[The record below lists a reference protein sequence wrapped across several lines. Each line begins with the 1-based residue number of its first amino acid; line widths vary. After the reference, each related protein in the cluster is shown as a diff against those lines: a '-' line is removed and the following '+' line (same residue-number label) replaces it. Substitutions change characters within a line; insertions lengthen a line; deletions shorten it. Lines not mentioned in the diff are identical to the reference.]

1 MKDEVRFPNISNID
15 KLLEYMPYFGNK
27 ENNFFELINKP
38 SQFPFYSYSKMVM
51 AFYKSLYEENMI
63 KMFNWSHWGSEAKE
77 YFNDP
82 LKLEKADLPTIQKL
96 FTIIIRADRFSEGLL
111 GNMID
116 DGVILNLLVRLK
128 QIREEIVDRSYG
140 SLIGL
145 AVGDAMGAPL
155 EFKSPGSFEPVNDMM
170 GDGPHHLEPGEWTD
184 DTSMALCLAE
194 SLIETGK
201 FDPVDQL
208 SRYFHWYHDGYLSVN
223 DKCFDIG
230 NTTREALMIFEESG
244 EPYPGPENEYSA
256 GNGSL
261 MRLSPVPLFYMSS
274 PKDAI
279 EMSGKSSKT
288 THNHILAVDACRYMG
303 GLIQGALIGKSK
315 EELLS
320 GKYSL
325 IEDYWDNNPLETK
338 IDDLASGSFKKN
350 EPPEIRGRGYVVKSL
365 EAALWAFYK
374 SNTFEEGCL
383 LAVNL
388 GDDADT
394 TGAIYGQ
401 LAGAYYGFNNIPVKW
416 RKKLAKIEMIESI
429 IEKLL
434 KSNYQVSSL

>member
-1 MKDEVRFPNISNID
+1 MNNEARFPNIYNID
-15 KLLEYMPYFGNK
+15 NLLEYLPYFKNR
-27 ENNFFELINKP
+27 ENHFFELINKP
-38 SQFPFYSYSKMVM
+38 HQLPFYSYSEMVM
-51 AFYKSLYEENMI
+51 IFYKSLYDENMI
-63 KMFNWSHWGSEAKE
+63 KMFDWSKWGSEAKK
-77 YFNDP
+77 YFTDP

-96 FTIIIRADRFSEGLL
+96 FTTIIRADRFSEGLL
-111 GNMID
+111 GDMID
-116 DGVILNLLVRLK
+116 DGVILNLLVRLE
-128 QIREEIVDRSYG
+128 QIREEIVDRFYG
-140 SLIGL
+140 PLIGL

-155 EFKSPGSFEPVNDMM
+155 EFKPPGSFEPVNDMM

-208 SRYFHWYHDGYLSVN
+208 SRYLLWYRNGYLSVN

-230 NTTREALMIFEESG
+230 NTTKEALLIFEETG

-261 MRLSPVPLFYMSS
+261 MRLAPVPLFYMFN

-279 EMSGKSSKT
+279 EMSGKSSRT
-288 THNHILAVDACRYMG
+288 THNHPLAVDACRYMG
-303 GLIQGALIGKSK
+303 GLIQGALIGTSK
-315 EELLS
+315 DELLS
-320 GKYSL
+320 KRYSPV
-325 IEDYWDNNPLETK
+325 EGYWDGKPLETK
-338 IDDLASGSFKKN
+338 IDEVAYGSFKEL
-350 EPPEIRGRGYVVKSL
+350 EPPEIRGRGFVVKSL

-374 SNTFEEGCL
+374 TDSFEDGCL

-388 GDDADT
+388 GEDADT

-401 LAGAYYGFNNIPVKW
+401 LAGAYYGVSNIPEKW
-416 RKKLAKIEMIESI
+416 TKKLVKIEIIESI
-429 IEKLL
+429 TEGLL
-434 KSNYQVSSL
+434 KVSNQQ